1 MPTQPLSL
9 HLRYRMTRAARLAN
23 HLRIPRARA
32 QHPVQPHHQLARDRH
47 LGDPVVLFAGQ
58 AFIRPRP
65 LRISLHRAGRGLHQ
79 EKP

>member
-1 MPTQPLSL
+1 MPQLLSL

-47 LGDPVVLFAGQ
+47 LGDPVVLFMGQ
-58 AFIRPRP
+58 AFKGFTFRRVPTVTSRSI
-65 LRISLHRAGRGLHQ
+65 
-79 EKP
+79 